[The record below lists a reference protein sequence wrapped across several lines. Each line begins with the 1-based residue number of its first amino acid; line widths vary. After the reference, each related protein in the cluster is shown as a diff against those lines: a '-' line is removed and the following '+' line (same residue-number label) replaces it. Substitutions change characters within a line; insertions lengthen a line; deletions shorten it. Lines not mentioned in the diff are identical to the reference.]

1 MEKRTDTSNDVSYYG
16 GTREYTSPTNIGIVL
31 NHYFGGFDISQWAR
45 EQYRDRALEGG
56 YIPTPIRTDERLI
69 EMLLTHGSKKVSGPL
84 SSLGVEYILYDY
96 YVNNCYTIDEYD
108 GGERLTLKHDKYK
121 VVKMT
126 QLIYNVGISD
136 KERMEQLKIFLN
148 TTN

>member
-1 MEKRTDTSNDVSYYG
+1 
-16 GTREYTSPTNIGIVL
+16 
-31 NHYFGGFDISQWAR
+31 
-45 EQYRDRALEGG
+45 
-56 YIPTPIRTDERLI
+56 
-69 EMLLTHGSKKVSGPL
+69 MLLTHGSKKVSGPL

-148 TTN
+148 TTNWNKKWLK